1 MMPPTPSTE
10 NESIPN
16 KVDRRAV
23 LLGALGSAAVMSLSW
38 RSACGAQPT
47 SGGLQPGPLTPM
59 LGSASGMR
67 VLAVYFDY
75 HCPFCRAMD
84 PLLRLLLQRNPDL
97 QILFKEFPI
106 LRLDS
111 ELAARIA
118 LSAQLRGRYF
128 EVHDRLMSLPG
139 DYTGAVATD
148 IAQWLRVDPD
158 AFRRDMG
165 HPRVSAELEKNAQD
179 ARAMGV
185 AGTPALV
192 TTQTVE
198 QGGHTLAQLQALV
211 DALAP
216 RITRTGE
223 STLIPIRLT

>member
-1 MMPPTPSTE
+1 MMAPIPSTE
-10 NESIPN
+10 SVSILN
-16 KVDRRAV
+16 KVDRRA
-23 LLGALGSAAVMSLSW
+23 LLVGALSGAAVMSLSW
-38 RSACGAQPT
+38 RKVLAAQPT
-47 SGGLQPGPLTPM
+47 AVGLQPGPLTPM
-59 LGSASGMR
+59 LGSANGTR

-84 PLLRLLLQRNPDL
+84 PLLRVLAQRNPDL

-118 LSAQLRGRYF
+118 LSAQMRGRYF
-128 EVHDRLMSLPG
+128 EVHDRLMRLPG

-148 IAQWLRVDPD
+148 VAQWLKVDPD

-165 HPRVSAELEKNAQD
+165 HPGVDAELDKNSQD
-179 ARAMGV
+179 ARAMGI

-192 TTQTVE
+192 TTKTAE
-198 QGGHTLAQLQALV
+198 QGGHSLAQLQALV

-216 RITRTGE
+216 RT
-223 STLIPIRLT
+223 SAPSNVP